1 MEVVWSAHRESVVD
15 TLWRDLRFALRM
27 LFKNPGFTA
36 VAIVTLTLGIGV
48 NTALFTIVNSVVL
61 NPLPYM
67 QPSRLVS
74 IYQRTVQFQTAGDT
88 YPNFLD
94 WEKENRS
101 FDVLAAYSERDFNLT
116 GMGEPEKLLGQ
127 MISAGFLSMLGV
139 KPLLGRTFRPEEDQL
154 GASPVVLLADGLWR
168 RRFASSPHILS
179 QSLTMNGKAYTVV
192 GVVPGRA
199 PFYKPSDA
207 FIPIGTWD
215 DPGFHDRRMSMGM
228 SVIGRL
234 KPGVELRQAQG
245 DMDAI
250 ARNLE
255 AAYPEADKGVGI
267 VLIPLKETIVGDTR
281 PILLL
286 LLGAVGF
293 RSQRNGSSNLR
304 WGGDSS
310 DSHWTAWVL
319 HACATSDACRSHR
332 GPPLRIGI
340 N

>member
-1 MEVVWSAHRESVVD
+1 
-15 TLWRDLRFALRM
+15 
-27 LFKNPGFTA
+27 
-36 VAIVTLTLGIGV
+36 
-48 NTALFTIVNSVVL
+48 
-61 NPLPYM
+61 
-67 QPSRLVS
+67 
-74 IYQRTVQFQTAGDT
+74 
-88 YPNFLD
+88 
-94 WEKENRS
+94 
-101 FDVLAAYSERDFNLT
+101 
-116 GMGEPEKLLGQ
+116 
-127 MISAGFLSMLGV
+127 
-139 KPLLGRTFRPEEDQL
+139 
-154 GASPVVLLADGLWR
+154 
-168 RRFASSPHILS
+168 
-179 QSLTMNGKAYTVV
+179 
-192 GVVPGRA
+192 
-199 PFYKPSDA
+199 
-207 FIPIGTWD
+207 
-215 DPGFHDRRMSMGM
+215 
-228 SVIGRL
+228 
-234 KPGVELRQAQG
+234 
-245 DMDAI
+245 MDAI